1 MFNSKITSNICSIF
15 FFWSDAKTAQND
27 SHLIICRLRI
37 FLNLDWSSNNQMKR
51 CRERDGSPVL
61 QIYTCKLMNA
71 NTNTE
76 SKLFGIYA
84 NQISGNIPKRRYMH
98 SRALPVFPKE
108 NNWSKFNCSRN
119 LHNQLATW
127 PPPLVHKALI
137 DNSTNIHFKVR

>member
-1 MFNSKITSNICSIF
+1 MFNSKITSNICSI

-71 NTNTE
+71 NTNTDQNYLASTQIKSVE
-76 SKLFGIYA
+76 IY
-84 NQISGNIPKRRYMH
+84 QREDICTQEHYPY
-98 SRALPVFPKE
+98 FPK
-108 NNWSKFNCSRN
+108 KIIGVN
-119 LHNQLATW
+119 LIALAIFTINL
-127 PPPLVHKALI
+127 PPGLHHLY
-137 DNSTNIHFKVR
+137 TRL